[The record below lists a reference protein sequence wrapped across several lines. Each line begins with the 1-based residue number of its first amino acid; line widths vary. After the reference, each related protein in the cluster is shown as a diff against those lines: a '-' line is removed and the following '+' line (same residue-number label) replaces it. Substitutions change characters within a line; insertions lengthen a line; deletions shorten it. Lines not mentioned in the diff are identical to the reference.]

1 MKPIMKRRHWLMLW
15 TRRVLGGALY
25 LSLTRARSQP
35 SYTVS
40 SQQLQEAVAKRFPLK
55 YPVGGLLDLT
65 LLTPQLRLLPTL
77 NRLGTDIVVDASGPA
92 LQRNYTGTFDVDF
105 ALRYEA
111 SDQSIRAHQL
121 RVNSLRLAGLPP
133 GPSALI
139 EAFGPS
145 LAGQTLQEVVLHR
158 LKPEDLALAN
168 GMGLEPGTITVTA
181 KGLTIAFIN
190 QQPR

>member
-1 MKPIMKRRHWLMLW
+1 MVW
-15 TRRVLGGALY
+15 TRRALGCTLY
-25 LSLTRARSQP
+25 MSLTGARSQP
-35 SYTVS
+35 SYAVS

-55 YPVGGLLDLT
+55 YSAGNVLDLT

-77 NRLGTDIVVDASGPA
+77 NRLGTDMVVNASGPA
-92 LQRNYTGTFDVDF
+92 LQRAYSGTFDIDF
-105 ALRYEA
+105 SLRYES
-111 SDQSIRAHQL
+111 SDQSIRAYQL
-121 RVNSLRLAGLPP
+121 RVNSLRLDGLPP
-133 GPSALI
+133 GPSALV
-139 EAFGPS
+139 EALGPS

-181 KGLTIAFIN
+181 RGLTIGFVA

>member
-1 MKPIMKRRHWLMLW
+1 MLW
-15 TRRVLGGALY
+15 TRRALGGALY
-25 LSLTRARSQP
+25 LSLTTARSQP

-181 KGLTIAFIN
+181 KGLTIAFIT

>member
-1 MKPIMKRRHWLMLW
+1 MEPVIKRRNWLTLW
-15 TRRVLGGALY
+15 ARRALGGAIY
-25 LSLTRARSQP
+25 LTLTDVRSQP
-35 SYTVS
+35 KYAVS
-40 SQQLQEAVAKRFPLK
+40 GQQLQEAVAKRFPLK
-55 YPVGGLLDLT
+55 YPMGGLLELT

-77 NRLGTDIVVDASGPA
+77 NRLGTDMVVDASGPA
-92 LQRNYTGTFDVDF
+92 LQRVYTGTFDVDF

-121 RVNSLRLAGLPP
+121 RVNSIRLAGLPP
-133 GPSALI
+133 GPSALL

-145 LAGQTLQEVVLHR
+145 LAGQSLQEIVLHR

-181 KGLTIAFIN
+181 KGLTIDFVN
-190 QQPR
+190 KQLR